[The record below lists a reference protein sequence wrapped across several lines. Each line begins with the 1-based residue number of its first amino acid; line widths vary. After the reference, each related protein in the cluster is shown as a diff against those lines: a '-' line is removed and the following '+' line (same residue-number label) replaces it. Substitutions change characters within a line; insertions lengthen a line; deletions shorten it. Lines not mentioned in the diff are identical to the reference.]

1 MVVNHF
7 SPSTIKSYMSVMRR
21 LLAFHKLQPKQITQH
36 QLVAYVCHIKEERN
50 LSSSSMR
57 IAISSIKYFY
67 RNVIGRPSLV
77 ENIPY
82 PKKEKHIRT
91 ILTGA
96 EMLRL
101 FKNTENLKHRLLLKL
116 VYSAGLRRS
125 EVVKVRPE
133 DFDWRNKQLF
143 VRQGKGRKD
152 RYTVLAASLK
162 YDFNKYMKQH
172 SPQEFLFYG
181 KDKKRPLS
189 ESATGWIMEQALKR
203 AAINKPGVCL
213 HSLRHSFAS
222 HLLAL
227 RTDVV
232 TVQKL
237 MGHDDIRTT
246 MDYFHLGNRP
256 DSKPKSPLDT
266 LYP

>member
-1 MVVNHF
+1 
-7 SPSTIKSYMSVMRR
+7 
-21 LLAFHKLQPKQITQH
+21 
-36 QLVAYVCHIKEERN
+36 
-50 LSSSSMR
+50 
-57 IAISSIKYFY
+57 
-67 RNVIGRPSLV
+67 
-77 ENIPY
+77 
-82 PKKEKHIRT
+82 
-91 ILTGA
+91 
-96 EMLRL
+96 MLRL
-101 FKNTENLKHRLLLKL
+101 FKNTENIKHRLLLKL

-172 SPQEFLFYG
+172 SPQAFLFYG

-203 AAINKPGVCL
+203 ATINKPGVCL

-222 HLLAL
+222 RLLAL

-246 MDYFHLGNRP
+246 MGYFHLGNRP

>member
-1 MVVNHF
+1 MVINHF

-21 LLAFHKLQPKQITQH
+21 LLAFHRIQPEQLTQD

-67 RNVIGRPSLV
+67 RYVLSRPALV
-77 ENIPY
+77 EKIPY
-82 PKKEKHIRT
+82 PKKEKHIRN

-101 FKNTENLKHRLLLKL
+101 FEHTKNLKHRLFLKV

-125 EVVKVRPE
+125 EAIALRPE
-133 DFDWRNKQLF
+133 HFDWRSMQLF

-172 SPQEFLFYG
+172 TPGEFLFYG
-181 KDKKRPLS
+181 RDKNLPLS
-189 ESATGWIMEQALKR
+189 ESATGWIMEQALER
-203 AAINKPGVCL
+203 ALITKPGVCL

-246 MDYFHLGNRP
+246 MGYFHLGNRP
-256 DSKPKSPLDT
+256 DSTPKSPLDT